1 LRNWKVLAAAFF
13 ADQAAVAATVGLAW
27 PESSTQIIPRG
38 GGGSATRRPPP
49 RRPDAADYRH
59 RLGEA
64 IEVSPH
70 AVLAHVIPISEET
83 AAAEGTPAPTNTAR
97 WLEVDPSLAFGFSP
111 GLSVGLTFSGFIVPP
126 RNRRGATG
134 RDRQ

>member
-1 LRNWKVLAAAFF
+1 MMSAWANLSAWHVREAVMEWADALDAAAGYIVVQKAEAIAELEGMVAAFF

-27 PESSTQIIPRG
+27 PESSSQIIPRG

-64 IEVSPH
+64 IEDH
-70 AVLAHVIPISEET
+70 A
-83 AAAEGTPAPTNTAR
+83 
-97 WLEVDPSLAFGFSP
+97 
-111 GLSVGLTFSGFIVPP
+111 
-126 RNRRGATG
+126 
-134 RDRQ
+134 DR